1 MTRQFI
7 YKKRNVV
14 VPVSKMYNYLF
25 CIVCNLLL
33 FDFMIAHCKPISP

>member
-14 VPVSKMYNYLF
+14 VPVSEMYNYLF
-25 CIVCNLLL
+25 YIACILLL
-33 FDFMIAHCKPISP
+33 FDFVIAHCKPISP